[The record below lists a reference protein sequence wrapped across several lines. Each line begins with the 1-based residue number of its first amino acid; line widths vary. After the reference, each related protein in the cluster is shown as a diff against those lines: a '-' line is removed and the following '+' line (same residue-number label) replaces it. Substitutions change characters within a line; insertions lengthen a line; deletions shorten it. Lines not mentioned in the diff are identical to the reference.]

1 MNLRLTFLLMLTI
14 GIGCTFAAEPTASP
28 ASVAPASAAATP
40 ARNGNRAASAPAATP
55 ARTDS
60 LVAPSATYEAFRLIT
75 DRNIFN
81 PNRSGRRE
89 RVVEERAPRTDTIT
103 LVGTMDYDKGVF
115 AFFDGSDPTYRKPR
129 QVGDSI
135 EQYKVTK
142 ISANAIELERDGKT
156 VSMSLAQQLRRP
168 DGGDWSLVGVDMAR
182 MEAQAQA
189 KAADASKID
198 PTAAPVIPADADE
211 VMKRLMERRAK
222 QLKQ

>member
-14 GIGCTFAAEPTASP
+14 GIGRAFAAEATAGL
-28 ASVAPASAAATP
+28 ASSSTPASATATP
-40 ARNGNRAASAPAATP
+40 ARNGNRAASPAATP
-55 ARTDS
+55 ARSDS
-60 LVAPSATYEAFRLIT
+60 SVAPSATYDAFRLIT

-89 RVVEERAPRTDTIT
+89 RATEERAPRTDVIT
-103 LVGTMDYDKGVF
+103 FVGTMDYDKGVF
-115 AFFDGSDPTYRKPR
+115 AFFDGSDTSYRKPR

-142 ISANAIELERDGKT
+142 ISAHAVELERDGKT
-156 VSMSLAQQLRRP
+156 TTMSLAQQLRRP
-168 DGGDWSLVGVDMAR
+168 EGGDWTLVGVDMAR

-189 KAADASKID
+189 KAADASKVD
-198 PTAAPVIPADADE
+198 PTAPPAIPADADE